1 MKAARDCKP
10 DRLSIEH
17 RRDSER
23 RRYIAYL
30 DGLIC
35 EMTAIVDR
43 TYREDF
49 ILHEATEQRRA
60 LA

>member
-1 MKAARDCKP
+1 MKTTHNYKLA
-10 DRLSIEH
+10 RLSIEH
-17 RRDSER
+17 RRANER

-35 EMTAIVDR
+35 EMTAITNR

-49 ILHEATEQRRA
+49 ILHEATEQRRE
-60 LA
+60 LS